1 MWRMGKGSAGVFAG
15 CAACDCPVRGR
26 TLGGWRG
33 IETDASLQRLSRIGV
48 VIGDGQQS
56 FPWISVHDLCRSF
69 DFMIQNST
77 LRGVVNL
84 VSPQCITQKQLAYAL
99 ARADGIRWVMPLPTF
114 IFRLMF
120 GEGASFV
127 TEGQTVHP
135 TKLLESGFT
144 YDYPTIEKLMNI
156 TDHRT
161 VQALDVR
168 RYMGRWYEIAR
179 YENHSRKV

>member
-1 MWRMGKGSAGVFAG
+1 
-15 CAACDCPVRGR
+15 
-26 TLGGWRG
+26 
-33 IETDASLQRLSRIGV
+33 
-48 VIGDGQQS
+48 
-56 FPWISVHDLCRSF
+56 
-69 DFMIQNST
+69 
-77 LRGVVNL
+77 
-84 VSPQCITQKQLAYAL
+84 
-99 ARADGIRWVMPLPTF
+99 
-114 IFRLMF
+114 MF

-168 RYMGRWYEIAR
+168 RIWDGGMRSPVTRII
-179 YENHSRKV
+179 SRKV